1 MCRRGNEKACKCVKE
16 GAVSAKETVV
26 SGRRTA
32 EKSVEERGGISFFAG
47 RIGKLL
53 RIEVV
58 VLKEYGNGNSGW
70 KDV

>member
-1 MCRRGNEKACKCVKE
+1 MSV
-16 GAVSAKETVV
+16 KETVV

-53 RIEVV
+53 RTEKAF
-58 VLKEYGNGNSGW
+58 LKEIVNGYSGW
-70 KDV
+70 RGV